1 MDIRELIDRSPM
13 GARQWLIIAIAL
25 YLNALDGYDMV
36 AMAFGAGSV
45 SEEFA
50 PVSYTHLRAHET

>member
-25 YLNALDGYDMV
+25 FLNL
-36 AMAFGAGSV
+36 SLI
-45 SEEFA
+45 
-50 PVSYTHLRAHET
+50 HI